1 MKPIR
6 TFWGSKKCFF
16 KEIEFFLKGDT
27 GVRVAN
33 ITKLLMCQYFFFPGL
48 SAEYEKIVVDNML
61 EHATKNFIMRE
72 LRVYHADKVIVPNFI
87 YQEGQKVNNK
97 DVRLLIC

>member
-1 MKPIR
+1 
-6 TFWGSKKCFF
+6 
-16 KEIEFFLKGDT
+16 
-27 GVRVAN
+27 
-33 ITKLLMCQYFFFPGL
+33 MCQYFFSGL

-72 LRVYHADKVIVPNFI
+72 LRVYHADKVMIGNQFCLFYLSRRLLVS
-87 YQEGQKVNNK
+87 NK

>member
-1 MKPIR
+1 MSI
-6 TFWGSKKCFF
+6 
-16 KEIEFFLKGDT
+16 
-27 GVRVAN
+27 
-33 ITKLLMCQYFFFPGL
+33 FFFFSGL